1 MSGNVDGVESD
12 YGICAR
18 TAIDLFHRVQSLPDT
33 FAFRFSVLEI
43 YNETLIDLLSDSSTK
58 VIPGP
63 NNNNGNAATKLN
75 VFETEN
81 GVLVPGL
88 HVMPIDSADDAI
100 GLFIEAQSNR
110 AVAEHQLN
118 RRSSR
123 SHVIYTYYIT
133 RTAIGKGASGQEE
146 PVVHQSK
153 LHIIDLAGSERV
165 NKTGS
170 AGNVQKEANY
180 INKSLSYLEQ
190 VVIALAQTNR
200 EHIPFRQSKLTYLLK
215 DCLDGNCHTYLIAC
229 IWPKKDH
236 SWESLSTLRF
246 AARMKT
252 IETNPVRNRLVAKEQ
267 APSRVI
273 QQQLELLKKEL
284 AMRDFVHAR
293 ETWLPDMTKQQKFQ
307 VHKQVVDFVL
317 PSDNVGEMDIRS
329 LSQVHMMLNIMK
341 QTLMEAC
348 DGNRELVQQ
357 SLVKA
362 MNNMNLITSKGVQKL
377 LSDNGGGGN
386 AEEGVVSN
394 ADRTAG
400 NFPNEENNATEQNPS
415 SMQPIA
421 IPDDGKT
428 REEYLQEFALAEG
441 KELNDS
447 YEEAKEALRS
457 NKARQR
463 EIVALLNEQKSI
475 IDDLTAHI
483 SALSDQELGTE
494 DTELVR
500 ERLDTAKKSYRAA
513 HHELQICKE
522 QITETQSLKK
532 RAMNAMLS
540 AFNEYLATLHTQAT

>member
-1 MSGNVDGVESD
+1 MSGNVDGMEDD

-18 TAIDLFHRVQSLPDT
+18 TAMYLFRRVQSLPDT
-33 FAFRFSVLEI
+33 FAFRLSVLEI

-58 VIPGP
+58 VINPGP
-63 NNNNGNAATKLN
+63 SSNNAPVTKLN
-75 VFETEN
+75 IFETEN
-81 GVLVPGL
+81 GVMVPGL

-133 RTAIGKGASGQEE
+133 RTTVGKSANGNDE

-153 LHIIDLAGSERV
+153 LHIVDLAGSERV

-215 DCLDGNCHTYLIAC
+215 DCLDGNCNTYLIAC
-229 IWPKKDH
+229 IWPKRDH

-252 IETNPVRNRLVAKEQ
+252 IETNPIRNRLVGKEQ

-284 AMRDFVHAR
+284 AMRDFIHGKDV
-293 ETWLPDMTKQQKFQ
+293 WLPDMTKQQKFQ
-307 VHKQVVDFVL
+307 VHKQCVDYVL
-317 PSDNVGEMDIRS
+317 PDNERANQEVEINS
-329 LSQVHMMLNIMK
+329 LSQVYLMMQLMK
-341 QTLMEAC
+341 VTLYEAC
-348 DGNRELVQQ
+348 DGNREVIQQ
-357 SLVKA
+357 SMLKA
-362 MNNMNLITSKGVQKL
+362 MNSMNIVSSKGIQKL
-377 LSDNGGGGN
+377 FQENGTS
-386 AEEGVVSN
+386 AS
-394 ADRTAG
+394 
-400 NFPNEENNATEQNPS
+400 EQNNESFSDDKSAQNLPS
-415 SMQPIA
+415 ENVGNINTDVNPTTFQPFAIA
-421 IPDDGKT
+421 EDGKT
-428 REEYLQEFALAEG
+428 REEYLQDFAQAEG

-475 IDDLTAHI
+475 IDDLNSHLA
-483 SALSDQELGTE
+483 SLSDQELATE
-494 DTELVR
+494 DSDLVR
-500 ERLDTAKKSYRAA
+500 ERLDTAKKSYRIA

-540 AFNEYLATLHTQAT
+540 A